1 MGIRRFVL
9 AAMTAAASVCPA
21 FGAAFEG
28 VVYDKQTG
36 EPLIGAMVY
45 VKERPDKGTVT
56 DLDGHFTMEDIV
68 EKEVVVVSYIGYD
81 RIEVVCRQAHGEVEI
96 GLMPSAVELSD
107 IEVVSNANI
116 NTEAGARMTE
126 QKSKVAVNVISAK
139 SIEIS
144 PDLNVANVLRRMS
157 GVTIEKNS
165 GEGEYAVLRGM
176 DKRYNYTLVN
186 GIKIPSPDNKDR
198 YVPMDMFP
206 SDMLDRLEVSK
217 TLTPDMEGDATGGVI
232 NLVMKDAPPSLT
244 VNANIGGGFGTMAL
258 ANGFT
263 TYDVKNITKLSPR
276 EQYGTDY
283 SASIADFSAAS
294 SNIRHMNGT
303 LPDGVIGFSVG
314 NRLYRN
320 RLGIILAG
328 NFQHHINVKKNLMFD
343 DNMTM
348 DGKNALTVTKM
359 KDRLYSEQLMQYGG
373 HLKVDY
379 RFNNR
384 HQIEWYNA
392 IVGTDNTQVRESDE
406 TDLSLSYK
414 PDEGTEL
421 HYLETRSRVTRQMIF
436 NSTLQGEHDFGAGF
450 GAEWSVAYSIATYNR
465 PDNTYVT
472 LEDAMR
478 EYVHYVTADYSERRW
493 EHNTDQNVNAK
504 VDFDYGHEWGA
515 MKLTVKAGGLFR
527 TTARKNSYV
536 SYNLMPAGATR
547 PVQGVDF
554 NSLTEIAWRVNTPK
568 GSVGPLMYDAGE
580 DIGAAYL
587 MGTFEL
593 PRWRFIA
600 GVRAEH
606 TDQNYFMY
614 FPKAGD
620 DPNGGQRYWDFLPS
634 VHVKYSPIESMNI
647 RASYFR
653 SVNRPG
659 FFEIV
664 PFSMI
669 YEDYTEYGNKDL
681 RRAVID
687 NVDLRWEWYPTK
699 MDQLMVGLFYK
710 HIEDP
715 IEYAYRTVN
724 NRQFGYGPAN
734 LGNARNM
741 GVEIDIIKYI
751 RWFGIKANYT
761 YTYSRITTPK
771 TVYLRDEN
779 NRLSRAEW
787 NQTRPLVGQSP
798 HVANLTLMVNLPE
811 YGWDIQLSGSYN
823 SEKIAIASH
832 YYESDYWDG
841 GYFQLDASIEKGFKC
856 GVSIFAKGSNLLNT
870 VFRRY
875 VKTQNDSNFDKPHQS
890 ADSGYT
896 LIEEERPGATLLFGI
911 RYKL

>member
-1 MGIRRFVL
+1 MAGLKSLAKDTAIYGMSSIIGRFLNYLLVPLYTAVL
-9 AAMTAAASVCPA
+9 PAAS
-21 FGAAFEG
+21 G
-28 VVYDKQTG
+28 
-36 EPLIGAMVY
+36 
-45 VKERPDKGTVT
+45 
-56 DLDGHFTMEDIV
+56 
-68 EKEVVVVSYIGYD
+68 GY
-81 RIEVVCRQAHGEVEI
+81 G
-96 GLMPSAVELSD
+96 
-107 IEVVSNANI
+107 VVSNVYAYTALILVFLTFGMETGFFRFAN
-116 NTEAGARMTE
+116 
-126 QKSKVAVNVISAK
+126 
-139 SIEIS
+139 
-144 PDLNVANVLRRMS
+144 
-157 GVTIEKNS
+157 
-165 GEGEYAVLRGM
+165 
-176 DKRYNYTLVN
+176 
-186 GIKIPSPDNKDR
+186 
-198 YVPMDMFP
+198 
-206 SDMLDRLEVSK
+206 
-217 TLTPDMEGDATGGVI
+217 
-232 NLVMKDAPPSLT
+232 
-244 VNANIGGGFGTMAL
+244 
-258 ANGFT
+258 
-263 TYDVKNITKLSPR
+263 
-276 EQYGTDY
+276 
-283 SASIADFSAAS
+283 
-294 SNIRHMNGT
+294 
-303 LPDGVIGFSVG
+303 
-314 NRLYRN
+314 
-320 RLGIILAG
+320 
-328 NFQHHINVKKNLMFD
+328 
-343 DNMTM
+343 
-348 DGKNALTVTKM
+348 
-359 KDRLYSEQLMQYGG
+359 
-373 HLKVDY
+373 
-379 RFNNR
+379 
-384 HQIEWYNA
+384 
-392 IVGTDNTQVRESDE
+392 
-406 TDLSLSYK
+406 
-414 PDEGTEL
+414 
-421 HYLETRSRVTRQMIF
+421 
-436 NSTLQGEHDFGAGF
+436 
-450 GAEWSVAYSIATYNR
+450 
-465 PDNTYVT
+465 
-472 LEDAMR
+472 
-478 EYVHYVTADYSERRW
+478 
-493 EHNTDQNVNAK
+493 
-504 VDFDYGHEWGA
+504 
-515 MKLTVKAGGLFR
+515 
-527 TTARKNSYV
+527 
-536 SYNLMPAGATR
+536 
-547 PVQGVDF
+547 
-554 NSLTEIAWRVNTPK
+554 
-568 GSVGPLMYDAGE
+568 
-580 DIGAAYL
+580 
-587 MGTFEL
+587 
-593 PRWRFIA
+593 
-600 GVRAEH
+600 
-606 TDQNYFMY
+606 
-614 FPKAGD
+614 KAGD

-761 YTYSRITTPK
+761 YTNSRITTPK